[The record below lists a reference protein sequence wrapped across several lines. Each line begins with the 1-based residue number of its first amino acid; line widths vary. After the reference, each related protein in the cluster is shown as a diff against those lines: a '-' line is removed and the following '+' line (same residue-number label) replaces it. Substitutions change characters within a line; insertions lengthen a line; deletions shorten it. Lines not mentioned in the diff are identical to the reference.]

1 MAASRYPCR
10 VCQQPTEADDS
21 YAVCPACLADVE
33 FRADGSDGAWSG
45 PDGASGGDE
54 ESPPPSHLQVPLA
67 PDEIDA
73 RLRKL
78 LNDW

>member
-10 VCQQPTEADDS
+10 VCQQSTEAEDS

-33 FRADGSDGAWSG
+33 FRASDPGGEPGRGDHAPPGSR
-45 PDGASGGDE
+45 
-54 ESPPPSHLQVPLA
+54 LQVPLA
-67 PDEIDA
+67 PDEVEA